1 MLPPVASVGMN
12 LRLLGDDTPESAVL
26 YLRRVIGND
35 KIEIN
40 IQHAMEASGYS
51 DTQCE
56 EWQTLKRA
64 IHTTWSDA
72 IVSPYL
78 MMACSDSRH
87 YSRITDRIYK
97 FSAMALSKEERGMI
111 HGNNERVPVETMLK
125 TVAFYIRLIRA
136 L

>member
-1 MLPPVASVGMN
+1 
-12 LRLLGDDTPESAVL
+12 
-26 YLRRVIGND
+26 
-35 KIEIN
+35 
-40 IQHAMEASGYS
+40 MEPSGYS
-51 DTQCE
+51 DTDCK
-56 EWQTLKRA
+56 EWKLLKEV
-64 IHTTWSDA
+64 IHTTWPDA

-87 YSRITDRIYK
+87 YSRITDKIYK

-125 TVAFYIRLIRA
+125 TVAFYTRLIRC

>member
-1 MLPPVASVGMN
+1 
-12 LRLLGDDTPESAVL
+12 
-26 YLRRVIGND
+26 
-35 KIEIN
+35 
-40 IQHAMEASGYS
+40 
-51 DTQCE
+51 
-56 EWQTLKRA
+56 
-64 IHTTWSDA
+64 
-72 IVSPYL
+72 